1 MQLTWMF
8 IYIYIFIYD
17 LVSNLRESKSDSDHE
32 EELFDRRN
40 SGTFRS
46 QIQRNTSLTQRN
58 TFQTKLV
65 VRTGRPRCHLSR
77 ILK

>member
-46 QIQRNTSLTQRN
+46 QTQRNTS
-58 TFQTKLV
+58 
-65 VRTGRPRCHLSR
+65 
-77 ILK
+77 